1 MIVAQ
6 STALVIG
13 FILNLLIGADF
24 GRVMEKTASGIEKIM
39 RKIFP
44 KKKGGEKV
52 AGFFTLFFVVAIFG
66 GAVFA
71 ILFFAY
77 RFHMVVGAVVEGIVC
92 FLMLS
97 SRKVSANATRVY
109 DALMQGDIE
118 KAKKH
123 LSAISACDTDNLDDT
138 GITKM
143 TVEAVAENI
152 LNGIVSPIIFM
163 ALGGGVLGS
172 IYRAVIA
179 VSSALDLRNEEC
191 VNSGACASMVA
202 RSLNYIPSRICARIM
217 IWSVYLL
224 GFDGKNAV
232 KTYKR
237 GSYSD
242 ILRVKAV
249 VAGALKIQLA
259 GDASYYGRLHD
270 EPSVGEAIRDIQ
282 YYNIRN
288 TNKMMYMTAVIAVI
302 LLVGIKFAIG
312 LFV

>member
-52 AGFFTLFFVVAIFG
+52 SGFFTLLFVVAIFG

-71 ILFFAY
+71 LLFFAY
-77 RFHMVVGAVVEGIVC
+77 RFHMVVGAAVEGIIC
-92 FLMLS
+92 MFLFS
-97 SRKVSANATRVY
+97 IRAFGKNGKKVFN
-109 DALMQGDIE
+109 ALMQGDVE
-118 KAKKH
+118 KARKY
-123 LSAISACDTDNLDDT
+123 LSVISSCDTDNLDDT

-143 TVEAVAENI
+143 TVEAIAEKI
-152 LNGIVSPIIFM
+152 LNGVVAPLIFV
-163 ALGGGVLGS
+163 ALGGGVLGTV
-172 IYRAVIA
+172 YMAMVAVN
-179 VSSALDLRNEEC
+179 SALDRRNEKYT
-191 VNSGACASMVA
+191 NSGSCAEKVA
-202 RSLNYIPSRICARIM
+202 RFMNYIPSRICARIM
-217 IWSVYLL
+217 ILSVYML
-224 GFDGKNAV
+224 GFDGKIAV
-232 KTYKR
+232 KTYKHA
-237 GSYSD
+237 SYTG

-249 VAGALKIQLA
+249 IAGALKIQLA
-259 GDASYYGRLHD
+259 GDAYYYGRVHS
-270 EPSVGEAIRDIQ
+270 EPSVGEDIRDIQ

-288 TNKMMYMTAVIAVI
+288 TNKIMYMTAVITFV
-302 LLVGIKFAIG
+302 LLVGIKLAIG